1 MRYFFSPYHAIA
13 FCHENQNESVQNSAQ
28 LFHPEDYP
36 TMSVFEAPEF
46 DDHEEVLFVNEPE
59 FGLRAIIAIHNT
71 TLGPALG
78 GCRMWPYASEQEAI
92 RDVLRLSRGMTYK
105 AAVLDCGLGGGKSVI
120 IGDPHREKTPELFHA
135 MGRAIDSLNQRYI
148 TGEDI
153 GTNPLDMRE
162 ILSTTRCVSCLLEE
176 DGGYGDPA
184 PMTALGVMCAIR
196 AGLEH
201 NLGAMGL
208 DGVHVAVQGVGNVG
222 MHLCRLLHEAGAKLT
237 VSDVHEASLQAA
249 VDEFGARV
257 FAPESIYRADVDV
270 FAPCAMGA
278 ILNDTTVAQ
287 LRAKVVAGAANN
299 QLDRSEHGQML
310 ADRGIAYLPDYVAN
324 GGGLISCAAEWYGE
338 DIGAV
343 PADVQRIYDTC
354 RDILELAD
362 SSGVTTSIAAD
373 RIAEERFKANGN
385 SEE

>member
-1 MRYFFSPYHAIA
+1 
-13 FCHENQNESVQNSAQ
+13 
-28 LFHPEDYP
+28 
-36 TMSVFEAPEF
+36 MSVFSAPEF
-46 DDHEEVLFVNEPE
+46 DEHEQVLFVNEPE

-120 IGDPHREKTPELFHA
+120 IGDPHREKTPGLFHA

-162 ILSTTRCVSCLLEE
+162 ILQTTRCVSCLLEE

-184 PMTALGVMCAIR
+184 SMTALGVMCAIQ

-201 NLGAMGL
+201 NLGTLSL

-222 MHLCRLLHEAGAKLT
+222 LNLCRLLHEAGAKLT
-237 VSDVHEASLQAA
+237 VSDVHEANVQAA

-278 ILNDTTVAQ
+278 ILNDTTIAQ

-299 QLDRSEHGQML
+299 QLDRSEHAEQL
-310 ADRGIAYLPDYVAN
+310 AGRGIAYLPDYVAN

-338 DIGAV
+338 DIKAV
-343 PADVQRIYDTC
+343 PDDVRRIYETC
-354 RDILELAD
+354 KEILQLAD
-362 SSGVTTSIAAD
+362 SSGVTTGVAAD
-373 RIAEERFKANGN
+373 RIAESRFKP
-385 SEE
+385 SEDISE